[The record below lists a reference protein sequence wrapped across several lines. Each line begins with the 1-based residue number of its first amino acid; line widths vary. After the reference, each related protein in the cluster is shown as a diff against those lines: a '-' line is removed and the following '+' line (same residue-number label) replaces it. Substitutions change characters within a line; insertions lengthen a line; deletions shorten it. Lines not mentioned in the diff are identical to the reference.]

1 MRWAGSARKVR
12 LEAIAFMS
20 LRLPLLSKAS
30 SMPNSFASSLTNIS
44 EWWILLVGRPPR
56 PSQRRGRWLW
66 SSRCGRR
73 SPRWCGSV
81 LWRGYDPAR
90 GHLEVG
96 DQAPGTVANVLVL
109 LKLAASFA
117 RLHRKGR
124 METLQS
130 LDGGLLIGGDHMHAL
145 LIA

>member
-1 MRWAGSARKVR
+1 MVFSMWEAKSSLVR
-12 LEAIAFMS
+12 LCPMEGAID
-20 LRLPLLSKAS
+20 
-30 SMPNSFASSLTNIS
+30 
-44 EWWILLVGRPPR
+44 
-56 PSQRRGRWLW
+56 
-66 SSRCGRR
+66 C
-73 SPRWCGSV
+73 
-81 LWRGYDPAR
+81 AR

-130 LDGGLLIGGDHMHAL
+130 LDGGLLVGGDHMHAL

>member
-1 MRWAGSARKVR
+1 MLSWSTTKTQPASGSVAKVFSIVGG
-12 LEAIAFMS
+12 EV
-20 LRLPLLSKAS
+20 
-30 SMPNSFASSLTNIS
+30 
-44 EWWILLVGRPPR
+44 LVGAAL
-56 PSQRRGRWLW
+56 SYG
-66 SSRCGRR
+66 G
-73 SPRWCGSV
+73 
-81 LWRGYDPAR
+81 GYDPAR

-96 DQAPGTVANVLVL
+96 DQAPATVANVLVL

-130 LDGGLLIGGDHMHAL
+130 LDGGLLVGGDHMHAL